1 MAPYYNN
8 RSNTK
13 LHTNYD
19 FIQKLNDIKRLKKN
33 MTHDEKKDINEKFV
47 SNEKYFLNVLKKYTD
62 NEEKVYKD
70 NVFNSTTLT
79 DHISLQFINLKTGI
93 DKLMISLNIFNQMD
107 LKTIDIVKYDDL
119 KENFIKLRN
128 TVVIDMEK
136 IFLDIKRFMNNE
148 FIDQF
153 LI

>member
-1 MAPYYNN
+1 MNTSLQDIDLYENIIQKNSILELLIYDDSDQLNHFTIDLKDNIKYEPQIIHNKYMAPYYNN

-79 DHISLQFINLKTGI
+79 DHISAL
-93 DKLMISLNIFNQMD
+93 
-107 LKTIDIVKYDDL
+107 
-119 KENFIKLRN
+119 
-128 TVVIDMEK
+128 
-136 IFLDIKRFMNNE
+136 
-148 FIDQF
+148 
-153 LI
+153 